1 MFVTLAFML
10 GMQALAVVTKIHLSR
25 YLLVHAS
32 GIGGNL
38 LRLGFITFVY

>member
-1 MFVTLAFML
+1 ML
-10 GMQALAVVTKIHLSR
+10 GMQVLAVVTKTHR

-38 LRLGFITFVY
+38 PRLGFITFVCLKSRD